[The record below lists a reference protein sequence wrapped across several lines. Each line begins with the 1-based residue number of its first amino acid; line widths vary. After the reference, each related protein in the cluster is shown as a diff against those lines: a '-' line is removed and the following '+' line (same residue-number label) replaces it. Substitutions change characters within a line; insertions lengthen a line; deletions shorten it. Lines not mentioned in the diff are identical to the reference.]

1 MLVDDLK
8 RVQAD
13 TFALYAKAHFY
24 HWNIEG
30 ADFVQYH
37 EFLGEIYQANF
48 DAVDQIAEFVRQL
61 DAYAPGVNRMI
72 TDLAHVKL
80 DDGIPE
86 ALEMFKRID
95 ADNDTVMEGIVTAYM
110 SAEAAGEIGLSNF
123 LQDRIMYHKKL
134 RWMLKAI
141 SK

>member
-72 TDLAHVKL
+72 ADLAHVKL
-80 DDGIPE
+80 DDVIPE

-134 RWMLKAI
+134 RWMLKSI
-141 SK
+141 TK

>member
-1 MLVDDLK
+1 MLIDDLK

-13 TFALYAKAHFY
+13 TFAFYAQSHYY
-24 HWNIEG
+24 HWNVEG

-37 EFLGEIYQANF
+37 EFLGEIYNEAWA
-48 DAVDQIAEFVRQL
+48 AVDTIAEFVRQL
-61 DAYAPGVNRMI
+61 DAYAPGVPRMI

-86 ALEMFKRID
+86 ALEMFRRLETS
-95 ADNDTVMEGIVTAYM
+95 NDTVMEGLVTAYM
-110 SAEAAGEIGLSNF
+110 SAESAGEIALSNF
-123 LQDRIMYHKKL
+123 LQDRMAVHKKH

-141 SK
+141 TK